1 MVQTSLFEEALK
13 LEQPWYVEKTEF
25 DDEARRLDVHL
36 NFRAGGTFP
45 CGSCDRDCKAYDTT
59 WKRWRHLNFFEYD
72 THVHA
77 PSPRVNCRP
86 CGIKQARLPW
96 ARPRS
101 RFTLLFEALVV
112 AMATE
117 MPVRAV
123 GRMVGEYD
131 TRLWRIVN
139 HYMGEAESAT
149 DPEVGRKHQDE
160 SGGAT
165 GEAAA
170 SWQSGAWFA
179 RAPGRAT
186 SSRPSVPH
194 AKSP

>member
-1 MVQTSLFEEALK
+1 MIQTGLFEKALK
-13 LEQPWYVEKTEF
+13 LEQHWYVEKTDF

-45 CGSCDRDCKAYDTT
+45 CGSCGGDCKAYDTA
-59 WKRWRHLNFFEYD
+59 WKRWRHLNFFEYN
-72 THVHA
+72 TLVHA
-77 PSPRVNCRP
+77 PSPRVDCPR

-117 MPVRAV
+117 MSVRAV
-123 GRMVGEYD
+123 GRIVGEYD

-139 HYMGEAESAT
+139 HYMGEAEPSA
-149 DPEVGRKHQDE
+149 DPEDHGEYQFEDE
-160 SGGAT
+160 STGAA
-165 GEAAA
+165 GAAVG
-170 SWQSGAWFA
+170 S
-179 RAPGRAT
+179 
-186 SSRPSVPH
+186 
-194 AKSP
+194 